1 MTSKSVLVNERFSQ
15 FNCAQ
20 TVFSLY
26 ASELG
31 LDEKT
36 ALRIASGFGGGMT
49 RAKTC
54 GAVTGAYLVIGLK
67 HGHDI
72 SDSGKKTNTKM
83 LIQKFNREFKKKHGS
98 LVCKKLTGFDI
109 SKPEGSQAAKEK
121 GVFEIVCPQFLKTSC
136 EIIENE
142 FL

>member
-54 GAVTGAYLVIGLK
+54 GAVTGAYMVIGLK

-72 SDSGKKTNTKM
+72 SDPEKKANTKM
-83 LIQKFNREFKKKHGS
+83 LIQKFNREFEKRHGS
-98 LVCKKLTGFDI
+98 LICKKLIGFDI
-109 SKPEGSQAAKEK
+109 SKPEGSEAAGKE
-121 GVFEIVCPQFLKTSC
+121 GVFETKCPLFLKTSC
-136 EIIENE
+136 EIIEKE